1 MLKDQTVMVLMLLH
15 VAKLN
20 MVVAQMEKLK
30 EISSMIIVPVKA
42 VNSDVVKMDIPP
54 KMIIMDLTVI
64 VEDLFSVV
72 VMTMFQSNILMMVKL
87 TDVQLLV
94 KNLNLDVVKI
104 WKLQD

>member
-54 KMIIMDLTVI
+54 KMIIMDPTVI